1 MFRSAA
7 HLAFVVRV
15 EGGPLLDF
23 VAELAPVRGR
33 VPAMK
38 EKYNAGKGR
47 LNLETSVD
55 RCKA

>member
-7 HLAFVVRV
+7 HLAFVVHV

-38 EKYNAGKGR
+38 EKSNAGKGR
-47 LNLETSVD
+47 LKSFPS
-55 RCKA
+55 C